1 MRLKSRVESSDVRF
15 ASPRLRCT
23 WLPGQLGFGWL
34 AGCDIIL
41 PCGESRLWLVGV
53 RVELLWVRL
62 SLDDAAR
69 SQEAL
74 LVCFRPNLLADASVI
89 AKRLGKG

>member
-1 MRLKSRVESSDVRF
+1 MFASLRF
-15 ASPRLRCT
+15 ALPRLT
-23 WLPGQLGFGWL
+23 APGCQVSLAL
-34 AGCDIIL
+34 AGWGIIL
-41 PCGESRLWLVGV
+41 PCGDSRLWLVGV